1 MLRKAVGGYLA
12 GASTKSSPASCSR
25 PPTSPGAGGARATHH
40 RRAARRGPRRRRLPA
55 DGPEPRP
62 PAVHADSLGVL
73 RPRTVGAEH
82 AGLWAMGK
90 PALPDLPE
98 RLCIAP
104 PLRAAA
110 VGSII
115 ARMAYPGSECA
126 ARRRL
131 AERSALGELPGTD
144 FETGETFCPFRLKI
158 RFESVLGLA
167 GSHGFRA

>member
-1 MLRKAVGGYLA
+1 M
-12 GASTKSSPASCSR
+12 
-25 PPTSPGAGGARATHH
+25 
-40 RRAARRGPRRRRLPA
+40 
-55 DGPEPRP
+55 
-62 PAVHADSLGVL
+62 GVL
-73 RPRTVGAEH
+73 RPRTVGVEH
-82 AGLWAMGK
+82 ARLWAMGK
-90 PALPDLPE
+90 PDLPE

-110 VGSII
+110 VGWII

-126 ARRRL
+126 ARHRL